1 MNAGELFKAGQLQAA
16 FEAQLQEVKAQPGDA
31 NKRLFLFELAAF
43 LGDLD
48 RARRQIDML
57 TFDTPELLAAAALY
71 KNALESEQA
80 RRALFSQ
87 GTPPQFFHPA
97 PEHVARRI
105 EAIGE
110 LRSGRPAEAARIL
123 QEANDS
129 ALGLKGMFNEK
140 TFDGLRDAD
149 DLFGPVLE
157 AFSQGRYFWVPLE
170 QVASVGMNPPKF
182 PRDLLWTPARLML
195 KEGATGD
202 VLLPTLYPGS
212 HEHAD
217 EQIRLGRAVDW
228 TAPVEGLV
236 RGVGVKT
243 FMIGEDA
250 PTILEW
256 RELLIA

>member
-1 MNAGELFKAGQLQAA
+1 M
-16 FEAQLQEVKAQPGDA
+16 
-31 NKRLFLFELAAF
+31 
-43 LGDLD
+43 
-48 RARRQIDML
+48 
-57 TFDTPELLAAAALY
+57 
-71 KNALESEQA
+71 
-80 RRALFSQ
+80 FSQ

-105 EAIGE
+105 VAIGE

-129 ALGLKGMFNEK
+129 APGLKGMFNEK
-140 TFDGLRDAD
+140 PFDGLRDAD

-170 QVASVGMNPPKF
+170 QVASVGINPPKF

-212 HEHAD
+212 FEHAD
-217 EQIRLGRAVDW
+217 EQIKLGRAVDW
-228 TAPVEGLV
+228 TMPVEGLV

-243 FMIGEDA
+243 FMIGDDA